1 MSLCFEDCYEKELEV
16 NIVALLVSFFGP
28 ATEKMDVVKS
38 EREREFQA
46 EGRGASSHQLKKK
59 KKSDSF

>member
-28 ATEKMDVVKS
+28 TTEKMDVVRKS

-46 EGRGASSHQLKKK
+46 EGRGASSHQLKKEEEK
-59 KKSDSF
+59 